1 MRTTDIPCIAHAI
14 SEIVAR
20 SRDIAF
26 QESCMELLQLP
37 ANFVNPNLLA
47 PLLAERILN
56 VVNSAESPSS

>member
-20 SRDIAF
+20 SRSIAF

-37 ANFVNPNLLA
+37 PNFVNPNLLA
-47 PLLAERILN
+47 PVLADRILAI
-56 VVNSAESPSS
+56 VNSAESSSS